1 MLDYAHLR
9 ALSAVLKTG
18 SFEGAANA
26 LGLTQSAISQRIR
39 ALEDR
44 AGAVL
49 IVRDKPCRPTA
60 AGQRLYRHAEEVAL
74 LERDLA
80 RDLGGRASGATAL
93 RIAVNAD
100 SLATWFL
107 PPLAET
113 PGFLYEI
120 VIDDQDHSADLL
132 RAGDVIAAI
141 TGHPGPVQGCTTTPL
156 GALRYVATASPAFA
170 AQWFP
175 DGVTVEALRT
185 APALIFSEKDRLQG
199 DWAAEVAGARL
210 RLPGHRLPSS
220 TAFVEA
226 ACLGLGWGMNP
237 EALVAEA
244 LADGRLIALAP
255 DRPLYTPLYWIATR
269 AGQAALSDLTRAIR
283 RAARAHLR

>member
-1 MLDYAHLR
+1 MFDYGHLR

-18 SFEGAANA
+18 SFEGAAHA

-49 IVRDKPCRPTA
+49 IVRDKPCRATP

-74 LERDLA
+74 LERELA
-80 RDLGGRASGATAL
+80 RDLGGTAGAATAL

-113 PGFLYEI
+113 QGFLYEL

-132 RAGDVIAAI
+132 RAGEVIAAI
-141 TGHPGPVQGCTTTPL
+141 TGHPGPVQGCTTVPL
-156 GALRYVATASPAFA
+156 GALRYVAVASPAFA

-175 DGVTVEALRT
+175 DGVTAEALGS

-199 DWAAEVAGARL
+199 DWAAELTGARL

-255 DRPLYTPLYWIATR
+255 DHPLDTPLYWIATR
-269 AGQAALSDLTRAIR
+269 AGQSALSDLTRAIR
-283 RAARAHLR
+283 NAARAHLR